1 MTQEEKQELYKPKEY
16 DLFENGIYVC
26 TFPSHS
32 EAKKVKHQKIKE
44 IDHAGGTSGFD
55 KEKLPCSDT
64 RELGARFKDFTVT
77 LEEE

>member
-26 TFPSHS
+26 TFSSHS

-44 IDHAGGTSGFD
+44 SY
-55 KEKLPCSDT
+55 ENWSDNKY
-64 RELGARFKDFTVT
+64 EIKPHKK
-77 LEEE
+77 